1 MQTESLAKYQLES
14 GYLFTHT
21 INDLLTNAL
30 FMRAVTQE
38 TC

>member
-14 GYLFTHT
+14 RYLFTHT
-21 INDLLTNAL
+21 INDLPTNAL